1 MLKLMNKN
9 DNIAIDKLSKKLRGI
24 LREKD
29 EVEQC
34 LAVQAL
40 GKLSDSASLDI
51 LLEHLHNP
59 DEDVRCDVGN
69 ALCNII
75 DERAIDPLI
84 SNLIEDP
91 VGEAKLVYV
100 NALRAQGAI
109 KAADILCSLV
119 KGRDEKNI
127 AWEEDGFDWDDWLD
141 VQIAAINALG
151 DFAPNIDKQKAISAI
166 VGAINDDDGQD
177 LWSIGTKNLIKFGHE
192 GSAALLEL
200 MKQASDLDR
209 KKIMIA
215 LADANDELSENIIK
229 AGLKDPDKKVR
240 IEAIKSGAKRNLT
253 EIISLAIDDANA
265 DVRATIL
272 QNFSQIDEEILL
284 KGLNDISPKV
294 QNAACKAIIRDKK
307 NHKKLNLI
315 KRAQSLLRKDED
327 ELLSNLIHA
336 IAIIKPQ
343 GASEF
348 IEDIVNHS
356 ATKKEVRLVALKA
369 LGELNSANS
378 VTLLRDACA
387 DNLQEIRLCAIDAL
401 GKIARGEGENSKE
414 ALAIISSAIMGELI
428 AAPKDWQPENDNIVD
443 FEEKKSKGDN
453 LDEDERKIRLDREG
467 NIIEI
472 EEDRQNQDE
481 PEEEDNPQQ
490 LNPQSTLDAIMAANI
505 KVPTKEENIKI
516 DEEDIEYLQMSAV
529 QGIKRK
535 RVSPQSKVPAHIDV
549 RRLAALVG
557 GQIEKEELLPA
568 YIKAL
573 DENDK
578 QLIGAS
584 LDALLCLAKN
594 KIDIVPA
601 QKLILRHATGGDGD
615 VNYKAIRLL
624 AFIKNSLVD
633 KVIAKL
639 CNDENDMVR
648 AEAIRAAKGRNLD
661 IDFVDLCQNSQ
672 RTSRAAAAEAVCEL
686 DSEKA
691 VSALFAFSLVED
703 GVHKQQAAKLLNN
716 HFQAA
721 IDRIA
726 ELLGSERKQVRIIM
740 LELLNLMLG
749 SRA

>member
-119 KGRDEKNI
+119 KGRDEENI

-166 VGAINDDDGQD
+166 VEAINDDDGQD
-177 LWSIGTKNLIKFGHE
+177 LWSVGTKNLIKFGHE

-215 LADANDELSENIIK
+215 LADANDKLSENIIK

-253 EIISLAIDDANA
+253 EIISLGIDDANA
-265 DVRATIL
+265 DVRAAIL

-294 QNAACKAIIRDKK
+294 QNAACKAIIRDKI

-387 DNLQEIRLCAIDAL
+387 DNLQEIRLCAINAL
-401 GKIARGEGENSKE
+401 GEIAKREGENSKE

-443 FEEKKSKGDN
+443 FEEKKNKGDN
-453 LDEDERKIRLDREG
+453 IDEDERKIKLDREG

-472 EEDRQNQDE
+472 EEDTQNQDE
-481 PEEEDNPQQ
+481 PEEGDNPQQ

-529 QGIKRK
+529 RGIKRK
-535 RVSPQSKVPAHIDV
+535 RVSPQSKIPAHIDV

-557 GQIEKEELLPA
+557 GQIEKEELLSA
-568 YIKAL
+568 YIQVL

-584 LDALLCLAKN
+584 LDALLCLVRN
-594 KIDIVPA
+594 KIDISSA
-601 QKLILRHATGGDGD
+601 QKLILRHATGGDSD

-624 AFIKNSLVD
+624 TYIKNSLVD
-633 KVIAKL
+633 KVIIKL

-648 AEAIRAAKGRNLD
+648 AEAIRAAKGRDLD

-740 LELLNLMLG
+740 LELLNMMLG